1 MALPTSGPLTL
12 QDVQTE
18 FGGTN
23 PIGLNEYYAGGGLVP
38 AGTSG
43 TIGAVPSSGA
53 ISINNFYG
61 TANVLQLVI
70 SSNTQNFNLLTA
82 AQAAGFVNGS
92 ARPIQVTINAN
103 VYVWSDSTSLAGFDT
118 GAITGSGTI
127 TIINNGYIIGKGGA
141 AATSTTSASITS
153 GAGGNAI
160 NIQKSVTIT
169 NNSGG
174 FIAGGG
180 GGGGTGKMGG
190 NSIWALGGGGA
201 GGGASGTNAGGAIG
215 IAGVPATSTATGSPA
230 LTTDGG
236 SGGRILP
243 GVGGASIGVFIPIA
257 VGGNSKRNGLGGGS
271 GGSGSAMT
279 GGPTQSSKVA
289 NSGAGGT
296 AGAVGDNGTGNTSS
310 ASAAA
315 AGGGGGGWGAAG
327 GSGLNGGDGTSVS
340 WGVGGAGGKAVNLNG
355 FTGPITGA
363 GTVYGVST

>member
-12 QDVQTE
+12 QNIQTE
-18 FGGTN
+18 FGGIN
-23 PIGLNEYYAGGGLVP
+23 PISLNEYYAGGGLVP

-43 TIGAVPSSGA
+43 TNGAVPTGNT

-61 TANVLQLVI
+61 TANLLQLVV
-70 SSNTQNFNLLTA
+70 SLNTQNFNLLTA

-92 ARPIQVTINAN
+92 SRPIQVTINAN
-103 VYVWSDSTSLAGFDT
+103 VYVWSDNTTLAAFDT

-141 AATSTTSASITS
+141 AATTTTSASITS
-153 GAGGNAI
+153 EAGGNAI
-160 NIQKSVTIT
+160 NIQKSVTII
-169 NNSGG
+169 NNSGA

-180 GGGGTGKMGG
+180 GGGGTGRLGT
-190 NSIWALGGGGA
+190 NSIYALGGGGA

-215 IAGVPATSTATGSPA
+215 IAGVPATSTQTSGGQV
-230 LTTDGG
+230 TTNGG
-236 SGGRILP
+236 SGGRILS
-243 GVGGASIGVFIPIA
+243 GVGGASISLFIPISA
-257 VGGNSKRNGLGGGS
+257 GGTLKRIGLGGGS

-279 GGPTQSSKVA
+279 GGPTQSAKVA
-289 NSGAGGT
+289 GSGAGGT
-296 AGAVGDNGTGNTSS
+296 AGAVGGNGGGSS
-310 ASAAA
+310 SSGSETA

-327 GSGLNGGDGTSVS
+327 GSGFNSAGGTSLS